1 MKANT
6 FRTCPES
13 GLQFHKPAETL
24 MRANAVLAVVMLLIG
39 GLSAL
44 AVTLTRWP
52 TVHLLPAD
60 KFYQLLTFHGVNML
74 IFWIIFFEIAVLYF
88 CSSTLL
94 RCRLATPR
102 LAWVAFGLMVG
113 GAVVN
118 NLAVFGGQASVMM
131 TSYVPMPANPNFY
144 LGLILFAVGALI
156 GCFIFLGTL
165 VIAKEEKTY
174 EGSIPLVTF
183 GALTACIIAIF
194 TVAMG
199 AVILVPTYMWS
210 MGWIS
215 QIDAAMYRLI
225 WWGFGHSSQ
234 QINVAAH
241 VAVWYAIAAIVFG
254 AKPLSEKVSRTAFV
268 LYIAFLQL
276 ASAHHLLVDPGLSS
290 TWKIFNTSY
299 AMYLAVLASMIHGLT
314 VPGSIEVA
322 QRAKGLT
329 KGMFEWL
336 RKAPWGNPVFSGMF
350 LSLIGFGFLG
360 GISGVVMGTE
370 QINIIIHN
378 TIYVPGHFHATVVI
392 GTTLAFMALTYF
404 LIPVLFRRQV
414 FLPGLAKWQPYIF
427 GISMM
432 IFTLVMM
439 GAGTLGVER
448 RHWDMAFTDA
458 ALGYD
463 YPASAYTMMGLVG
476 ISGVAAIVGGA
487 IFVLITVVS
496 VFFGKRVDSES
507 GYGTATT
514 RLMKAPPTIVPQGGH
529 AAAGKW
535 GFAAPGTFALAIFFL
550 AVFVVYYAVN
560 WKYLAS
566 VWPMS

>member
-1 MKANT
+1 MSGAL

-13 GLQFHKPAETL
+13 GLQFHKSAEWL
-24 MRANAVLAVVMLLIG
+24 IRANAVAAIVMLLIG
-39 GLSAL
+39 GITAL
-44 AVTLTRWP
+44 MVTLTRWP
-52 TVHLLPAD
+52 AVHLLPAD
-60 KFYQLLTFHGVNML
+60 RFYQILTLHGINML

-94 RCRLATPR
+94 RVRLATPR
-102 LAWVAFGLMVG
+102 LAWIAFALMVA
-113 GAVVN
+113 GAALN
-118 NLAVFGGQASVMM
+118 NLSVLGGNSSVMM
-131 TSYVPMPANPNFY
+131 TSYVPMPAASNFY

-165 VIAKEEKTY
+165 VIAREEKTY

-194 TVAMG
+194 TIAMG
-199 AVILVPTYMWS
+199 AVILVPTWLWS
-210 MGWIS
+210 LGWIAN
-215 QIDAAMYRLI
+215 IDAAMYRLV

-241 VAVWYAIAAIVFG
+241 VSVWYAIAAIVFG
-254 AKPLSEKVSRTAFV
+254 AKPMSEKVSRMAFV

-322 QRAKGLT
+322 QRAKGLSR
-329 KGMFEWL
+329 GLFEWL

-350 LSLIGFGFLG
+350 MSLVGFGFIG

-378 TIYVPGHFHATVVI
+378 TIYVPGHFHATVVL
-392 GTTLAFMALTYF
+392 GTTLAFMSLTWF
-404 LIPVLFRRQV
+404 LIPVLFRRQIIW
-414 FLPGLAKWQPYIF
+414 PTLAKWQPYLF
-427 GISMM
+427 GIGMAV
-432 IFTLVMM
+432 FTLVMM
-439 GAGTLGVER
+439 GAGTLGVQR
-448 RHWDMAFTDA
+448 RHWDMTFTDSL
-458 ALGYD
+458 LGFD
-463 YPASAYTMMGLVG
+463 YPASAYTLMGILGV
-476 ISGVAAIVGGA
+476 SGLAAIVGGA
-487 IFVLITVVS
+487 VFILITVLS
-496 VFFGKRVDSES
+496 VFFGKRVGSES
-507 GYGTATT
+507 SYGTQTT
-514 RLMKAPPTIVPQGGH
+514 RLMRAAPDIVPQGGH
-529 AAAGKW
+529 GAAGKW
-535 GFAAPGTFALAIFFL
+535 GFAAPGTFLFALFFLAIF
-550 AVFVVYYAVN
+550 VIYYAVN

>member
-1 MKANT
+1 MKNQE

-24 MRANAVLAVVMLLIG
+24 MRLNAVAAVVALLLG
-39 GLSAL
+39 GLMAL
-44 AVTLTRWP
+44 AITLTRWP
-52 TVHLLPAD
+52 AIHFLPAD
-60 KFYQLLTFHGVNML
+60 RFYQLLTIHGINML

-94 RCRLATPR
+94 RCRLATPK
-102 LAWVAFGLMVG
+102 LGWLGFILMVA
-113 GAVVN
+113 GAVIN
-118 NLAVFGGQASVMM
+118 NVSVFSGNSSVMM
-131 TSYVPMPANPNFY
+131 TSYVPMPAEPMFY

-174 EGSIPLVTF
+174 DGSIPLVTF

-194 TVAMG
+194 TISMG
-199 AVILVPTYMWS
+199 AVILIPTYLWS
-210 MGWIS
+210 IGLIAH
-215 QIDAAMYRLI
+215 IDAPMYRLI
-225 WWGFGHSSQ
+225 WWAFGHSAQ

-254 AKPLSEKVSRTAFV
+254 ARPLSEKVSRTAFV

-276 ASAHHLLVDPGLSS
+276 ASAHHLLVDPGFSS

-322 QRAKGLT
+322 QRAKGLS
-329 KGMFEWL
+329 KGLFEWL

-350 LSLIGFGFLG
+350 LSLIGFGFIG

-378 TIYVPGHFHATVVI
+378 TIYVPGHFHATVVL
-392 GTTLAFMALTYF
+392 GTTLAFMSLTYF

-414 FLPGLAKWQPYIF
+414 FLPGLARFQPYIF
-427 GISMM
+427 GIGMM
-432 IFTLVMM
+432 VFTLVMM
-439 GAGTLGVER
+439 GAGTLGVQR

-458 ALGYD
+458 AIGFD
-463 YPASAYTMMGLVG
+463 YPASAYTLMALVG

-507 GYGTATT
+507 SYGSATT
-514 RLMKAPPTIVPQGGH
+514 RLLKAAPIVQPQGGH
-529 AAAGKW
+529 AAAGIW
-535 GFAAPGTFALAIFFL
+535 GFAAPGTFVLAIFFL
-550 AVFVVYYAVN
+550 AIFVAYYVVN